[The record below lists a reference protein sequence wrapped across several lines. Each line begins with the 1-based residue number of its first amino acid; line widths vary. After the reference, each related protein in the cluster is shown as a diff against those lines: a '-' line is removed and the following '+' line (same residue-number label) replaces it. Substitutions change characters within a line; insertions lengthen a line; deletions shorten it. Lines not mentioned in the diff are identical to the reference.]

1 MAEALR
7 TVELGN
13 SGIKASVI
21 GYGTYHLGDKL
32 DEFSA
37 LLSMGHAFDRGVT
50 LFDTSD
56 NYGTEGL
63 IGIAVREGY
72 LPRDEVVIATK
83 TGLGTSYAHQVALR
97 RAKRKGDTSPN
108 RIRQQVDK
116 SLAVLGKD
124 VGVIDLYQLHTYDDT
139 VPPAE
144 QAAVMQELIDAG
156 KIRSWGVSNYPIPA
170 LTRLIDACDAEGV
183 VHPVTTQPFL
193 NVVSGAGEVG
203 FNAAT
208 KGMTVLAHSPLLK
221 GMLTGSAV
229 DKMTAHVRAEAAD
242 ISDEE
247 RAGYDAFKKGLE
259 ALTELRN
266 YAQMRGLTLAQFA
279 ISWAANRP
287 NTVVL
292 TACTNEQY
300 LDDAITGAAHTLDTT
315 DPKVLGI
322 QRTFRELPFAAQSLA
337 LMRDMKYYYR

>member
-1 MAEALR
+1 MAAVLR

-13 SGIKASVI
+13 SGIEASVV

-32 DEFSA
+32 DEFNA
-37 LLSMGHAFDRGVT
+37 LRSMGRALDRGVT

-72 LPRDEVVIATK
+72 LPREEVVIATK
-83 TGLGTSYAHQVALR
+83 TGLGTSYAHQVALN

-116 SLAVLGKD
+116 SLTILGKD
-124 VGVIDLYQLHTYDDT
+124 VEVIDLYQLHVHDDT
-139 VPPAE
+139 VPPTE

-156 KIRSWGVSNYPIPA
+156 KIRAWGVSNYPVPA
-170 LTRLIDACDAEGV
+170 LTKLVAACDDEGFIR
-183 VHPVTTQPFL
+183 PATTQPFL
-193 NVVSGAGEVG
+193 NVVSGVGEVG
-203 FNAAT
+203 FNVAT

-229 DKMTAHVRAEAAD
+229 DKMTAHVHAEAAD
-242 ISDEE
+242 IMDEE
-247 RAGYDAFKKGLE
+247 RLGYDDFVKGLE
-259 ALTELRN
+259 ALTDLRV

-287 NTVVL
+287 NTVAL

-300 LDDAITGAAHTLDTT
+300 LDDAITGATHRLDMA
-315 DPKVLGI
+315 DPKLLAI

-337 LMRDMKYYYR
+337 LMRGAKYYYR